1 MPAKPLTM
9 DAYLCD
15 LPIDQR
21 QVLEKLRKAIQAAVP
36 DAVEGVSYG
45 LPAFLLNG
53 KAVAAI
59 SASKAHCSLF
69 PMSGRVVAKLANDLK
84 AFDSSKGTIRFTP
97 EKPLPSALVKKIVNA
112 RLAEIAERAAA
123 KKPRLS
129 RQSKSPSSAR
139 VSRPRRSNDT
149 RSTQTNPAVVAFM
162 KALDHPQKKAIEAV
176 RQLILSVSP
185 EIHEGI
191 KWNSPSFRTTEYF
204 ATLNLRN
211 DRVWLILHLGA
222 KVKDNATKGMQIADP
237 TGLLKWLAKDRALVT
252 FENVKDVVAKRA
264 ALKKVLR
271 EWILWL

>member
-9 DAYLCD
+9 DAYLRN

-21 QVLEKLRKAIQAAVP
+21 QALENLRKAIQAAVP
-36 DAVEGVSYG
+36 EAVEGVSYG

-69 PMSGRVVAKLANDLK
+69 PMSGRVVANLANDLK

-97 EKPLPSALVKKIVNA
+97 EKPLPERLVKKIVNA
-112 RLAEIAERAAA
+112 RLAEIAEREAA
-123 KKPRLS
+123 KKARLS
-129 RQSKSPSSAR
+129 RKLKSPAGASPSL
-139 VSRPRRSNDT
+139 RRLDPT
-149 RSTQTNPAVVAFM
+149 VVAFM

-185 EIHEGI
+185 KIHEGI

-204 ATLNLRN
+204 ATLNLRDN
-211 DRVWLILHLGA
+211 RVWLILHLGA
-222 KVKDNATKGMQIADP
+222 KVKDNATKGMQIADS

-252 FENVKDVVAKRA
+252 FENAKNVEGKRGP
-264 ALKKVLR
+264 LKKVLR
-271 EWILWL
+271 EWIRWV

>member
-9 DAYLCD
+9 DAYLRD
-15 LPIDQR
+15 LPVDKR
-21 QVLEKLRKAIQAAVP
+21 QALEKLRKAIQAAVP
-36 DAVEGVSYG
+36 EAVEGVSYG

-69 PMSGRVVAKLANDLK
+69 PMSGRVVADLANELK
-84 AFDSSKGTIRFTP
+84 PFDSSKGTIRFTP

-112 RLAEIAERAAA
+112 RLAEIAEREEA
-123 KKPRLS
+123 KKHSLS
-129 RQSKSPSSAR
+129 TKSKSTAGASHKR
-139 VSRPRRSNDT
+139 LD
-149 RSTQTNPAVVAFM
+149 PAVVAFM
-162 KALDHPQKKAIEAV
+162 KALDHPQKRAIEAV
-176 RQLILSVSP
+176 RQLILSVSS
-185 EIHEGI
+185 EVHEGI

-204 ATLNLRN
+204 ATLNLRDN
-211 DRVWLILHLGA
+211 RVWLILHLGA

-271 EWILWL
+271 EWIRWL